1 MKEIPYIEQMLVIG
15 ENRNY
20 VSALIVPNFPT
31 LKEWCKAHNIKA
43 TTNEEIVKSAE
54 VNKMLQ
60 GEINEKNKSF
70 GNWETI
76 KRFDL
81 LPNEWT
87 IEGGELTPT
96 TKVKRKVVMEKYKDQ
111 IESLYSGVNTGIKN

>member
-20 VSALIVPNFPT
+20 VTALIVPNFPT
-31 LKEWCKAHNIKA
+31 LKDWCKSHNISA
-43 TTNEEIVKSAE
+43 ASNEEIVKNAE

-60 GEINEKNKSF
+60 AEVDEKNKSF

-76 KRFDL
+76 KRFAL
-81 LPNEWT
+81 LANEWT

-96 TKVKRKVVMEKYKDQ
+96 TKVRRKVVMEKYKAQ
-111 IESLYSGVNTGIKN
+111 IDSLYSGVKEI